1 MNNKVL
7 LSVVTPVVILG
18 AVAAGWRYNISPSV
32 DIEPTPDR
40 TVENRSVSR
49 QELMAMAPAEMD
61 RQEAAK
67 LLSDPRVEAYL
78 RKERDKLS
86 LDDYFN
92 GDDDTLSDQEIWQLI
107 ETIEAE
113 GRVMAYEALALKLA
127 WLERNSADKAAFEQA
142 AAELVEGY
150 REKSQRHTA
159 EYDPYKEVPGFAEYK
174 QREVEIVKE
183 VQQMTS
189 FPDGMSRQEYLRQR
203 LQEARK
209 KAYAGQGTQ

>member
-18 AVAAGWRYNISPSV
+18 AVAAGWRYIISPSV
-32 DIEPTPDR
+32 EVESTPDR
-40 TVENRSVSR
+40 TVENRSVNR

-92 GDDDTLSDQEIWQLI
+92 GNDDTLSDQEIWQLI

-142 AAELVEGY
+142 AAELVEAY

-209 KAYAGQGTQ
+209 KAYSDQGSQ